1 MNQTRGFPMEG
12 GKMSQYRI
20 AHGVQRVVAAALLAG
35 ALAFVSP
42 ANALSDPG
50 QELHSLEHVR
60 ATGSVHSGDG
70 TFERGCQSHGY
81 RYRVRPGGSDWSL
94 ELFLIGPGGKHV
106 STGYEFKGH
115 DPKRGRGRFHF
126 CGQATRP
133 GRFTVR
139 SRLTWDDGRYHE
151 KWLEPRTIRLHR

>member
-1 MNQTRGFPMEG
+1 MSLHRISHVWLRG
-12 GKMSQYRI
+12 
-20 AHGVQRVVAAALLAG
+20 VAAALVAG
-35 ALAFVSP
+35 ALAVVSP
-42 ANALSDPG
+42 AHALSGPG
-50 QELHSLEHVR
+50 AELHSLQHVR
-60 ATGSVHSGDG
+60 ASASVHSGDG

-94 ELFLIGPGGKHV
+94 ELFLIGPGGKQV

-126 CGQATRP
+126 CSQATRP
-133 GRFTVR
+133 GKFTVR
-139 SRLTWDDGRYHE
+139 SRLTWDDGQYHE